1 MNKLLAASTAAAL
14 MVAISA
20 VAYAAESTGTIK
32 AIDEAKKTVTLE
44 DDAVYVLPASVDP
57 ATLKVGEAVMIT
69 FEQDGDKNVATQ
81 ITK

>member
-14 MVAISA
+14 MVAISVA
-20 VAYAAESTGTIK
+20 AYAAESSGTIK
-32 AIDEAKKTVTLE
+32 AIDATKKTVTLQ

-69 FEQDGDKNVATQ
+69 FEQDGDKNMATK